1 MNKEV
6 EVLVSKIFPNV
17 YRPKHNILLPF
28 YHNVND
34 ENPVHTSY
42 LFEIP
47 TVQKFIKDL
56 DYLCRRYEP
65 VDLATVI
72 DCVEN
77 NRTLPKL
84 SFHLTFDDGF
94 RELYDPIAPILLQK
108 GIPATFF
115 VCSSA
120 VNNKALLTTNL
131 SALILQ
137 AAEQTGEV
145 PPEYRD
151 KKFAK
156 FHTDIRKLPWHEP
169 EQAEYFRD
177 YYDIDV
183 DCYLQSAQPY
193 LTSVQIR
200 ELAGKGFTFGSH
212 SDEHLPFKA
221 FGIKWARQD
230 IATSVAFI
238 RDELGLPCESFAFPF
253 NDGGVSR
260 DRYEALRENGV
271 KVSFGTAGPKLDSVP
286 FSLQRYPLSARFAT
300 WDMCDVLSFL
310 AAKDAVN
317 RLVGNSK
324 ITRAAKSN

>member
-1 MNKEV
+1 VNK

-17 YRPKHNILLPF
+17 YRPQHNILLPF

-34 ENPVHTSY
+34 ENPVYTSY
-42 LFEIP
+42 LFAIP
-47 TVQKFIKDL
+47 TVQKFIEDL

-77 NRTLPKL
+77 NRTLPKR

-120 VNNKALLTTNL
+120 VDNRALLTVTL
-131 SALILQ
+131 SALIVQ

-145 PPEYRD
+145 PPDYRD
-151 KKFAK
+151 KKFSE
-156 FHTDIRKLPWHEP
+156 FHTDMLWLPWREP
-169 EQAEYFRD
+169 GYAEYLRD

-183 DCYLQSAQPY
+183 DSYLQSAQPY
-193 LTSVQIR
+193 LSSAQIR

-212 SDEHLPFKA
+212 SDEHLPFQDI
-221 FGIKWARQD
+221 GIERARQD

-238 RDELGLPCESFAFPF
+238 RDELGVPCESFAFPF
-253 NDGGVSR
+253 YDFDVSR

-271 KVSFGTAGPKLDSVP
+271 KVSFGTAGPKLDSIP
-286 FSLQRYPLSARFAT
+286 FSLQRYPMSERFAT
-300 WDMCDVLSFL
+300 RDMGDILSFL
-310 AAKDAVN
+310 AAKDVAN
-317 RLVGNSK
+317 RLFRNST
-324 ITRAAKSN
+324 IARAAN